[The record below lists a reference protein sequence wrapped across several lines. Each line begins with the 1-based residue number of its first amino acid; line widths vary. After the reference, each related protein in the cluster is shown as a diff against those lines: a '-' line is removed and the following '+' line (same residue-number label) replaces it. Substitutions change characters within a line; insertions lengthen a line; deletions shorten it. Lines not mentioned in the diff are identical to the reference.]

1 MPSQLVAMG
10 SALGLTE
17 AGVLSVLL
25 TLVLCC
31 MAFAVALLLRQ
42 TYREQMPERLRIR
55 ERVRSKFPD

>member
-10 SALGLTE
+10 SVMGLTE
-17 AGVLSVLL
+17 AGLLSVLL

-42 TYREQMPERLRIR
+42 TYREQKPERLRVR
-55 ERVRSKFPD
+55 ERMRSKFPE